1 VGLHRTLPATMGGA
15 NSIMVRTEKPSYI
28 GGDEVRGTI
37 YLMCQEPCASQGVFL
52 KLKGMERTRWEV
64 QRSRSVQGRGPDGQ
78 PTTRTETYTETFH
91 GLHTFFKAKV
101 PVYPV
106 PGMIA
111 PGSYEFPF
119 AFRLPPGLPGVYH
132 EDTRTHSAHVFYK
145 LKAEVHVPGLF
156 KSNIKH
162 TQRLVVHEGLFSEVR
177 PVSREAQSKVTQCCC
192 IDKGTASLRATFDK
206 NAYVPGET
214 ARVVCEVDNQ
224 SSLRLRHVR
233 SKLKRRLTLHD
244 NAGRR
249 HQMVDTLAQGSYD
262 GVDPFTSCMG
272 EAARFVPLLLANNT
286 REPVQPQTHGR
297 LVTCDYW
304 VEVELD
310 VPMGSDINVVLETTI
325 YAPIPVPAPLVAPP
339 GWSAPQTMAPVALD
353 FTNPAYNY

>member
-1 VGLHRTLPATMGGA
+1 M
-15 NSIMVRTEKPSYI
+15 
-28 GGDEVRGTI
+28 
-37 YLMCQEPCASQGVFL
+37 F
-52 KLKGMERTRWEV
+52 
-64 QRSRSVQGRGPDGQ
+64 
-78 PTTRTETYTETFH
+78 
-91 GLHTFFKAKV
+91 
-101 PVYPV
+101 
-106 PGMIA
+106 
-111 PGSYEFPF
+111 
-119 AFRLPPGLPGVYH
+119 H
-132 EDTRTHSAHVFYK
+132 EDARGHSAHVFYK

-177 PVSREAQSKVTQCCC
+177 PIAREAQSRVTQCCC
-192 IDKGTASLRATFDK
+192 IDKGTAQLRATFDK

-224 SSLRLRHVR
+224 SSLRLRHIR

-244 NAGRR
+244 NSGRR
-249 HQMVDTLAQGSYD
+249 HQMVDTLAQGTYE
-262 GVDPFTSCMG
+262 GVDPFTACTG
-272 EAARFVPLLLANNT
+272 DEARFVPLLLANNT

-325 YAPIPVPAPLVAPP
+325 YAPIPVPEALVAPP
-339 GWSAPQTMAPVALD
+339 VCCACARACRCCRANAVSCALCRGGPRRSRWRPCRWTSPTQHTRTSSQRRGSARPKKTTEQAFCCHYAMHSWAIPVSSHARHTSNSSSSGRNGNPRPCLRPSQVGRAARSPPRCPHAPPPPRGA
-353 FTNPAYNY
+353 TRASPSACR